1 MTMNNNFNKLLSKA
15 NLLFKS
21 GKYQSA
27 IDVYLK
33 LLSFNNNCFELYFNL
48 SLSYFNVKDIDNS
61 IKYAISAINLKDN
74 DISLAK
80 HMYNLCTLKPED
92 MNLLVKFQALVD
104 KINDIDLCFK
114 CSYLLKKKN
123 EINNSLY
130 FLQKILEI
138 DNNNLKALKEV
149 ATIYSSIDKEVAIQM
164 CEELFKDYPNDKDIL
179 DLALTLYYKVQNYE
193 KCAEVAR
200 KLLKNEKNAYYYTL
214 LANSLMYQRKYKE
227 GEEVLDEALSI
238 FPENEPIRILLIDA
252 CSINRHKDKAYSL
265 IEDYKIMDKFQPS
278 YAKLRLADRE
288 IDDVRDE
295 YFKLSTQFITDEKI
309 LDNAKKIYYRLNI
322 KDRFNISESE
332 FLNNRKKSSKFG
344 TELQAK
350 ISDKLIINEDCT
362 GKKLLII
369 AMNGAGDL
377 IMSSR
382 YLNILNEKNIQATF
396 LMKKS
401 LSGLIK
407 YNFPFV
413 NIITF
418 DNNFDNI
425 DDIEFD
431 CVSSDLNL
439 INVLNMNLKEIPFSS
454 GYIKVEEK
462 VVKEK
467 SNLFNFK
474 NDKLKIGLY
483 WQGNPALL
491 TNRSIK
497 LSQFLPLFENN
508 NRQFY
513 SFQISKDDYESEQL
527 KSSLNLIDLA
537 PHISNYEDTAAF
549 LMNIDVLVTIDTS
562 IAHLAGALGVRTFLL
577 LPYDTEW
584 RWFDDTETTPWYDSV
599 RIFKQG
605 PDAKWEPVI
614 KRIND
619 ELNNAKL

>member
-1 MTMNNNFNKLLSKA
+1 MKNFNNLLKVANKLFNKGDYNAAIDAYKKLLK
-15 NLLFKS
+15 
-21 GKYQSA
+21 
-27 IDVYLK
+27 
-33 LLSFNNNCFELYFNL
+33 FNNSSFDLHFNL
-48 SLSYFNVKDIDNS
+48 SLSYFNVKDYENS

-74 DISLAK
+74 DLSLAM
-80 HMYNLCTLKPED
+80 HMSNLCTLKPD
-92 MNLLVKFQALVD
+92 DINLLEKFQLLVD
-104 KINDIDLCFK
+104 KINDVDLCFK

-123 EINNSLY
+123 ETNNSLY

-138 DNNNLKALKEV
+138 DDKNLKALKEI
-149 ATIYSSIDKEVAIQM
+149 ANIYSSIDKEVAIQM

-238 FPENEPIRILLIDA
+238 FPENEPIRIMLIDA

-278 YAKLRLADRE
+278 YAKLRLSDRE

-295 YFKLSTQFITDEKI
+295 YFKLSTQFITDEKV
-309 LDNAKKIYYRLNI
+309 LDKAKKMYYRLNI

-344 TELQAK
+344 TELQTK

-362 GKKLLII
+362 GKKLLVI

-401 LSGLIK
+401 LSSLIK
-407 YNFPFV
+407 YNFPFI
-413 NIITF
+413 NIMIF

-439 INVLNMNLKEIPFSS
+439 INVLNMNLKEIPYSS
-454 GYIKVEEK
+454 GYLKVKEN
-462 VVKEK
+462 VVQEK

-483 WQGNPALL
+483 WQGNPTLL

-497 LSQFLPLFENN
+497 LSQFLPLFENI

-513 SFQISKDDYESEQL
+513 SFQISKDDYESEEL

-562 IAHLAGALGVRTFLL
+562 IAHLAGALGVKTFLL

-599 RIFKQG
+599 RLFKQG
-605 PDAKWEPVI
+605 PDAKWDDVI
-614 KRIND
+614 KRVNI
-619 ELNNAKL
+619 ELNNEKI